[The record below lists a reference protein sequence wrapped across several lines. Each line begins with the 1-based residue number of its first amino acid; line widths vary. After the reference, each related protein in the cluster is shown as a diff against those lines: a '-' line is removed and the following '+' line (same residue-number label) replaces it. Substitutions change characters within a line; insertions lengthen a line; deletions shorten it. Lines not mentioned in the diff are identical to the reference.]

1 MKKTNLLFLLT
12 ILLSMVTVEVQAQD
26 GPLWLRYPAISPDGK
41 TIAFAY
47 QGNIFTVSSNGGEAR
62 QLTSH
67 TGYDAYPVWSPD
79 GKKIAFAS
87 TRKGS
92 YDVYLMDANG
102 GTPTRLTTS
111 SGSEKPMAF
120 LDNDHVLFTASVM
133 PTAKSIIFP
142 GDYNEVYSVSVN
154 GGRPALFS
162 AIDMNDVCVGTDG
175 AVLYHDH
182 KGYEDPFR
190 KHHTSPITR
199 DIWMMQNGKFTKVTD
214 FKGEDRTPRWAAD
227 GKSFFYTSEE
237 DGTFNVYRKN
247 IDGSGKKRLTEFKRN
262 PVRFLSVSKSDDLC
276 FTYDGEIYVMK
287 QGQTSPSKV
296 KISIFADTEGDK
308 LQRQIL
314 SSGATEMTVS
324 PNGKEV
330 AFVLRGDIYVTNVEF
345 KTTKQITDTP
355 EQERNVQFSPDG
367 KSLVYAA
374 ERDGL
379 WQIYQTRIRNKA
391 ERQFAYA
398 TDLDEERLVQSDR
411 TSQLPKY
418 SPDGKKVAFL
428 EDRGTIRTIDLKTKE
443 VKTCLDGK
451 YMYSYSDG
459 DVDYNWSPDGR
470 WFVCTYIG
478 VGGWNNTD
486 LALVSSS
493 GNGEIHNLTNSGYS
507 ESNAKW
513 VLGGK
518 ALLFQSDR
526 AGYRS
531 HGSWGAEDD
540 AYLMFLDVDA
550 YDRFNMTKEEK
561 QALLDND
568 KKKDAADTKPA
579 ADAKKKKDS
588 KKKGK
593 ADAKKAEPAI
603 KPLELD
609 LENCQDRIVRL
620 TVNSSH
626 MGDMVLSQ
634 GGDTLYYMSRFE
646 GNADLWMHDMRNGKT
661 EIVMKGVGSGM
672 MEPSKDGKSIYILA
686 GSGIRKFE
694 MGSRQ
699 MKSVEYEARFN
710 YRPYDERKYMFDHVW
725 RQVKDKFY
733 LENLHG
739 VDWQYYREAYAKFL
753 PYITNNYD
761 FADLLS
767 EMLGELNASH
777 TGARYRSPSGVD
789 LRGSCL
795 GLFLDHAYTG
805 DGLKVEEVIKRGPFA
820 VKKTGVKPGCIIEKI
835 DGEPILA
842 GQDYNYMLDG
852 KAGRKVRIGV
862 YDPAAKKRFEVIVKP
877 ITLGAQNELL
887 YKRWVDRNRQI
898 VDSISGGKVAYVH
911 VKAMDSP
918 SFRTVYRELLSDRN
932 RNRQA
937 VIVDDRHNG
946 GGWLHDDLCT
956 LLSGKEYQQFVPRGN
971 YIGRDPFNKWT
982 KKSCVLMC
990 EDDYSNGHGFPK
1002 VYSDLKIGKLIGTPV
1017 AGTMTAV
1024 WWENLIDD
1032 SIVFGIPQVGC
1043 RDMSGKWG
1051 ENTTL
1056 YPDIEVYNSPEDFL
1070 NGHDTQLERAVEEMM
1085 K

>member
-428 EDRGTIRTIDLKTKE
+428 EDRGSIRTIDLKTKE

-507 ESNAKW
+507 
-513 VLGGK
+513 
-518 ALLFQSDR
+518 
-526 AGYRS
+526 
-531 HGSWGAEDD
+531 
-540 AYLMFLDVDA
+540 
-550 YDRFNMTKEEK
+550 
-561 QALLDND
+561 
-568 KKKDAADTKPA
+568 
-579 ADAKKKKDS
+579 
-588 KKKGK
+588 
-593 ADAKKAEPAI
+593 
-603 KPLELD
+603 
-609 LENCQDRIVRL
+609 
-620 TVNSSH
+620 
-626 MGDMVLSQ
+626 
-634 GGDTLYYMSRFE
+634 
-646 GNADLWMHDMRNGKT
+646 
-661 EIVMKGVGSGM
+661 
-672 MEPSKDGKSIYILA
+672 
-686 GSGIRKFE
+686 
-694 MGSRQ
+694 
-699 MKSVEYEARFN
+699 
-710 YRPYDERKYMFDHVW
+710 
-725 RQVKDKFY
+725 
-733 LENLHG
+733 
-739 VDWQYYREAYAKFL
+739 
-753 PYITNNYD
+753 
-761 FADLLS
+761 
-767 EMLGELNASH
+767 
-777 TGARYRSPSGVD
+777 
-789 LRGSCL
+789 
-795 GLFLDHAYTG
+795 
-805 DGLKVEEVIKRGPFA
+805 
-820 VKKTGVKPGCIIEKI
+820 
-835 DGEPILA
+835 
-842 GQDYNYMLDG
+842 
-852 KAGRKVRIGV
+852 
-862 YDPAAKKRFEVIVKP
+862 
-877 ITLGAQNELL
+877 
-887 YKRWVDRNRQI
+887 
-898 VDSISGGKVAYVH
+898 
-911 VKAMDSP
+911 
-918 SFRTVYRELLSDRN
+918 
-932 RNRQA
+932 
-937 VIVDDRHNG
+937 
-946 GGWLHDDLCT
+946 
-956 LLSGKEYQQFVPRGN
+956 
-971 YIGRDPFNKWT
+971 
-982 KKSCVLMC
+982 
-990 EDDYSNGHGFPK
+990 
-1002 VYSDLKIGKLIGTPV
+1002 
-1017 AGTMTAV
+1017 
-1024 WWENLIDD
+1024 
-1032 SIVFGIPQVGC
+1032 
-1043 RDMSGKWG
+1043 
-1051 ENTTL
+1051 
-1056 YPDIEVYNSPEDFL
+1056 
-1070 NGHDTQLERAVEEMM
+1070 
-1085 K
+1085 